1 MEERPIVNFI
11 TEAKQ
16 NLQEVS
22 YAIQEGLLSSELPS
36 SPECAYINL
45 TTREGK
51 QLTVRLSMKG
61 FEVSNICG
69 FFVEF

>member
-1 MEERPIVNFI
+1 MEENGPVVNFI

-16 NLQEVS
+16 ILVEVS
-22 YAIQEGLLSSELPS
+22 YAVQEGLLSPGLSS
-36 SPECAYINL
+36 SPGCAYFNL

-61 FEVSNICG
+61 FEVSGLCG
-69 FFVEF
+69 